1 MRRAFLLA
9 ACVVAMIGR
18 WKRGCGEW
26 CLICSF
32 VWSGFFGCVL
42 ELIVVCVWGVFLI
55 CGVVRKTPPSR
66 HSEILAFFRD
76 LMTLP
81 VLQAEL
87 ANTKFESI
95 DAPED
100 IPFCGIF

>member
-1 MRRAFLLA
+1 MRREFLLA

-81 VLQAEL
+81 VL
-87 ANTKFESI
+87 
-95 DAPED
+95 
-100 IPFCGIF
+100 